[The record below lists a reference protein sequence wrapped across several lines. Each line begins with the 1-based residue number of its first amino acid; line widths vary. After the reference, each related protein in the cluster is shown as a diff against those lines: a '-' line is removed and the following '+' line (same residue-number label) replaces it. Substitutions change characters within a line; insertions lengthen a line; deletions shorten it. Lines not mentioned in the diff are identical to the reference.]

1 MSRDRANVARFD
13 ASSHPVFNTFR
24 LARHQHIR
32 GFMNANAIAARNESM
47 LTYIGC
53 SFTDGDTLNEVS
65 PLCGPCVELA
75 GYRDEM
81 DVAFDMHA
89 ERLGCDGLVVVHQIS
104 DAEGDTWAEAGRAI
118 AVEHFDDFARAL
130 SANDPRRGMTQWL
143 LLSEVAY
150 EIEMHIDSTAG

>member
-1 MSRDRANVARFD
+1 
-13 ASSHPVFNTFR
+13 
-24 LARHQHIR
+24 
-32 GFMNANAIAARNESM
+32 MNANAIAARNESM

-65 PLCGPCVELA
+65 PLCGPCVELT

-89 ERLGCDGLVVVHQIS
+89 ERFGCEGLIVVHQIS
-104 DAEGDTWAEAGRAI
+104 DFENDTWAEARLDTHDELRCM
-118 AVEHFDDFARAL
+118 VDDFALAL
-130 SANDPRRGMTQWL
+130 PANDPRRGMTKWL

-150 EIEMHIDSTAG
+150 EIEEHEYDARLAAANATRARTGGDTWRQG